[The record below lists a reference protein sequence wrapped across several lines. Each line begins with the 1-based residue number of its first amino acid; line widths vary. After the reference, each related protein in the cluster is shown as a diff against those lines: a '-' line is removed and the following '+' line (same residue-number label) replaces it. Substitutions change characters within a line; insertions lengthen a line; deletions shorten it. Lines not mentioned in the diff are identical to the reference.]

1 LLDLLDTE
9 NEYFEVQRAYR
20 NATQDLMVAQ
30 VRTLSGMGILLD
42 SLGLS
47 GRETQA
53 LEYINIQRAED
64 ADIGG
69 RCPAGAPAAMQINKE
84 ALLASVLAE
93 ANFNDNKSISVETVD
108 IAGERSDRVKMDVS
122 VGFAYKSTSLSAES
136 LPALEDA
143 AMLLRKFPAADATV
157 AGYTDSVAPQAYNV
171 KLSQQRAAAV
181 RKALINDYGI
191 DSDRLIAIGYGEDNP
206 IADNGT
212 AEGRAK
218 NRRVEL
224 IIDIDQADADIQ
236 QSIEGVRFESL
247 DIVVEEKS
255 ELDSVSLN
263 NVDNPMADKAAEA
276 STSMILDTVVV
287 EASSDEVEFEVIDAE
302 SVSSEID
309 EVTMEAILESP
320 SQIEEITFD
329 AVDEST
335 AKLESERL
343 SADQT
348 NSNAD
353 QEAAITFEYLDD

>member
-1 LLDLLDTE
+1 
-9 NEYFEVQRAYR
+9 
-20 NATQDLMVAQ
+20 
-30 VRTLSGMGILLD
+30 
-42 SLGLS
+42 
-47 GRETQA
+47 
-53 LEYINIQRAED
+53 
-64 ADIGG
+64 
-69 RCPAGAPAAMQINKE
+69 MQINKE

-191 DSDRLIAIGYGEDNP
+191 DSDRLIAIGYGKDNP

-276 STSMILDTVVV
+276 STSIILDTVVV
-287 EASSDEVEFEVIDAE
+287 EASSDEVEFESIDAE

-343 SADQT
+343 SADQI

-353 QEAAITFEYLDD
+353 EEAAITFEYLDD